1 MFAPMPQQL
10 PWDSARTHASP
21 QVRPASASV
30 AECPRLAAGSEL
42 SWTGSMQLPAGLLK
56 LAARPQQQPVGRK
69 DKHQYDWGFGKA
81 RGLV

>member
-1 MFAPMPQQL
+1 MPQQL
-10 PWDSARTHASP
+10 PWDLALTHATL
-21 QVRPASASV
+21 QGRPASASV
-30 AECPRLAAGSEL
+30 AECPRFAAGSEL

-56 LAARPQQQPVGRK
+56 LAARPQQPVGRK

>member
-1 MFAPMPQQL
+1 M
-10 PWDSARTHASP
+10 HASL
-21 QVRPASASV
+21 QARAASASV
-30 AECPRLAAGSEL
+30 AECPCLADSEL

-56 LAARPQQQPVGRK
+56 LTARPQQLPIGRK